1 MSQLFAWKN
10 VFWQKINMIKRLT
23 SIPVLSWN
31 AGYVQRKKGIP
42 PVFSFAMN
50 VQINMSFV
58 LAEKSYS
65 AQVQKLSY
73 TYSSMNVAFT
83 DKLIYWHEIYYIFSI
98 TNLSKER
105 MQSTC
110 FSTSCVFLGLNME
123 LFSFRYH
130 LASFTVT

>member
-1 MSQLFAWKN
+1 MFVSI
-10 VFWQKINMIKRLT
+10 FWQKINMTLAIQ
-23 SIPVLSWN
+23 VLSWN
-31 AGYVQRKKGIP
+31 AGYVQRKKGIL

-50 VQINMSFV
+50 VQINMFFV

-73 TYSSMNVAFT
+73 TLYSSMNVSFA
-83 DKLIYWHEIYYIFSI
+83 DKLIYWREIYYIFSI
-98 TNLSKER
+98 TNLSKGR

-110 FSTSCVFLGLNME
+110 FSTSCVLLGLNME

-130 LASFTVT
+130 AASFMVT